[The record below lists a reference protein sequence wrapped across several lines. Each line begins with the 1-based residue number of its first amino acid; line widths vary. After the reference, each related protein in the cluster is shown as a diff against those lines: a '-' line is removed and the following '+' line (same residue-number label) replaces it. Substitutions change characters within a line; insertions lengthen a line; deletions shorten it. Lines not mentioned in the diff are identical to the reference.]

1 VDSVSLQD
9 RLDVHEVVTRYAYA
23 VDEHDWAAFAGI
35 FADEVHL
42 VVPHVEHE
50 KPVLT
55 RDEIVALI
63 RQTTGG
69 FEATHHLVANQLVT
83 LDGDRARCKAYANA
97 WHHLQTEPG
106 ATDYVLVRGYY
117 DLGLE
122 RTAAGWRI
130 AEMIITVIGA
140 EGDMG
145 LYDVARTRQK
155 DS

>member
-1 VDSVSLQD
+1 VDTATLQD
-9 RLDVHEVVTRYAYA
+9 RLNIHEVVTRYAYA
-23 VDEHDWAAFAGI
+23 VDQRDWPAFASI

-97 WHHLQTEPG
+97 WHNLPTNPG

-117 DLGLE
+117 DFGLE
-122 RTAAGWRI
+122 RAPSGWRI
-130 AEMIITVIGA
+130 SEMIITVIGA

-145 LYDVARTRQK
+145 LYELARKRQN
-155 DS
+155 SS